1 MEFYLIHP
9 EVSQLGYWYPRGVD
23 LSQVK
28 ESNISGF
35 MAFPITG
42 TEILLIIVYQI
53 ARKIRQ
59 KERDAH
65 KIFPFPGE
73 VPQYLYHAKYSKES
87 CCVLYTVFLHDTTKS
102 KHFSC

>member
-9 EVSQLGYWYPRGVD
+9 EVSQLGYWYPRGVV

-42 TEILLIIVYQI
+42 TEILLIKKTINFLLHLTVIVLSHLNF
-53 ARKIRQ
+53 R
-59 KERDAH
+59 
-65 KIFPFPGE
+65 
-73 VPQYLYHAKYSKES
+73 
-87 CCVLYTVFLHDTTKS
+87 
-102 KHFSC
+102 

>member
-42 TEILLIIVYQI
+42 TEILLIKKTQ
-53 ARKIRQ
+53 
-59 KERDAH
+59 
-65 KIFPFPGE
+65 
-73 VPQYLYHAKYSKES
+73 
-87 CCVLYTVFLHDTTKS
+87 
-102 KHFSC
+102 

>member
-42 TEILLIIVYQI
+42 TEILLIKKTINFLLHLTVIVLSHLNF
-53 ARKIRQ
+53 R
-59 KERDAH
+59 
-65 KIFPFPGE
+65 
-73 VPQYLYHAKYSKES
+73 
-87 CCVLYTVFLHDTTKS
+87 
-102 KHFSC
+102 

>member
-9 EVSQLGYWYPRGVD
+9 EVSQLGSLYPRGVV

-42 TEILLIIVYQI
+42 TELLLIKKTINFLLHLTVIVLSHLNF
-53 ARKIRQ
+53 R
-59 KERDAH
+59 
-65 KIFPFPGE
+65 
-73 VPQYLYHAKYSKES
+73 
-87 CCVLYTVFLHDTTKS
+87 
-102 KHFSC
+102 